1 MEIYNKL
8 KDLSDKLLFLSSTFS
23 AAVLAGA
30 PFNESNVEVFTE
42 KVDELEAYFN
52 NALINDCCDDYLK
65 TLEKDERPN

>member
-8 KDLSDKLLFLSSTFS
+8 KDLSDKLSFLSSTFS

-42 KVDELEAYFN
+42 
-52 NALINDCCDDYLK
+52 
-65 TLEKDERPN
+65 RWMS